1 MVGLVY
7 NRSGYVI
14 TTQYSII
21 ISEIRRKEVEV
32 S

>member
-7 NRSGYVI
+7 NQSDHVI

-21 ISEIRRKEVEV
+21 VSEIRRKEVEV